1 MRPPVHER
9 GERFEMAM
17 TEAKGRSRNPDSEPV
32 WRRPTL
38 GELFNRPLPP
48 LGLLDRTLMRGVGYV
63 VLPSFA
69 SITGLEHVRPEM
81 DPFVLALNHTS
92 RYEAVALPALLVYH
106 RSGRR
111 VHFLADWNFQMIP
124 GIGLLYRRSGAI
136 VVTRKSAR
144 PRFLNLL
151 KPLYAHAEPS
161 HVRALA
167 HLKAGRSVGVF
178 PEGTVNRD
186 PERLLRGRLGA
197 ARLSLEAGVPV
208 VPAGIREVESD
219 TRLPRYELSIGPP
232 ISPRPTT
239 QGPIAGADVRAW
251 HATIMTEIARLS
263 GKAWEP
269 MPREP
274 RHGTP

>member
-1 MRPPVHER
+1 
-9 GERFEMAM
+9 MAM
-17 TEAKGRSRNPDSEPV
+17 TDANGRSRTPETELA
-32 WRRPTL
+32 WRCPTL
-38 GELFNRPLPP
+38 SELFHRPLNG
-48 LGLLDRTLMRGVGYV
+48 LGLLDRAIMRVVSYF
-63 VLPSFA
+63 VLPSFET
-69 SITGLEHVRPEM
+69 IRGLEHVRPDV
-81 DPFVLALNHTS
+81 DPFVLALNHST
-92 RYEAVALPALLVYH
+92 RFEALALPPLLVYH
-106 RSGRR
+106 RNGRR

-144 PRFLNLL
+144 PRFLNVL
-151 KPLYAHAEPS
+151 KPLYAHREPS

-167 HLKAGRSVGVF
+167 HLKSGRSIAIF

-197 ARLSLEAGVPV
+197 ARLSLEAGAPV
-208 VPAGIREVESD
+208 VPGGIRDVGGD
-219 TRLPRYELSIGPP
+219 ARWPRFELNLGAPLW
-232 ISPRPTT
+232 PRKRAAEPV
-239 QGPIAGADVRAW
+239 AGADVRAW

-269 MPREP
+269 LPQEP